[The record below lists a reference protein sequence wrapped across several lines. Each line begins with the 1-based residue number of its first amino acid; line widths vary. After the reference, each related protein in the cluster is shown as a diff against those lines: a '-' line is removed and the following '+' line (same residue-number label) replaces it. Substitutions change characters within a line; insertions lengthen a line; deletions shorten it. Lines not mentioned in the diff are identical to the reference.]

1 MLNRA
6 GQIGQRSIRSF
17 QVQLNGTAQDRS
29 KQGDKTMKSLQ
40 KMGGVA
46 ALIDAATYLVA
57 MGLLFTL
64 LAPMANTDL
73 DFGQFMAFFIDNQTI
88 VFIWHLIMYM
98 VNGVFLVILAL
109 ALYDRLK
116 AGSPAI
122 AQVATVFGLIWA
134 VLVFTSGFITNHGLN
149 VVVDLYGKDPAQAA
163 TVKLLLDTVTLGIDS
178 SDRFLGCLWVLLI
191 SWAAMRA
198 EGLPKALNYLGMV
211 LGVAGLISTAAPVL
225 KDLGV
230 AFGLGII
237 VWWIWL
243 GIVMLRRSP
252 HLAA

>member
-1 MLNRA
+1 M
-6 GQIGQRSIRSF
+6 
-17 QVQLNGTAQDRS
+17 
-29 KQGDKTMKSLQ
+29 KTLQ

-46 ALIDAATYLVA
+46 ALIDAATYLVSI
-57 MGLLFTL
+57 GLLFTL
-64 LAPMANTDL
+64 LAPMGNMEL
-73 DFGQFMAFFIDNQTI
+73 DFGQFMAFFIDNQTL
-88 VFIWHLIMYM
+88 VFIWHLLMYM

-116 AGSPAI
+116 AGSPAM
-122 AQVATVFGLIWA
+122 AQTATVFGLIWA
-134 VLVFTSGFITNHGLN
+134 VLVFASGFITNHGLN

-163 TVKLLLDTVTLGIDS
+163 TLKLLLDTVTLGIDS

-198 EGLPKALNYLGMV
+198 KGLPKALNYLGMV

-243 GIVMLRRSP
+243 GIVMLRGNPSR
-252 HLAA
+252 AA

>member
-1 MLNRA
+1 
-6 GQIGQRSIRSF
+6 
-17 QVQLNGTAQDRS
+17 
-29 KQGDKTMKSLQ
+29 MKNLQ

-46 ALIDAATYLVA
+46 ALIDAATYLVS

-64 LAPMANTDL
+64 LAPMGNTDL
-73 DFGQFMAFFIDNQTI
+73 DFGQFMAFFMDNQTI
-88 VFIWHLIMYM
+88 VFIWHLLMYM

-116 AGSPAI
+116 AGSPAM

-243 GIVMLRRSP
+243 GIVMLRTGPESVAQEAV
-252 HLAA
+252 AATVSRRTA

>member
-1 MLNRA
+1 
-6 GQIGQRSIRSF
+6 
-17 QVQLNGTAQDRS
+17 
-29 KQGDKTMKSLQ
+29 MKNLQ

-46 ALIDAATYLVA
+46 ALVDAATYLVS

-64 LAPMANTDL
+64 LAPMGSSTNI

-88 VFIWHLIMYM
+88 VFIWHLLMYM

-116 AGSPAI
+116 AGSPAM
-122 AQVATVFGLIWA
+122 AQTATVFGLIWA
-134 VLVFTSGFITNHGLN
+134 VLVFTSGLITNHGLN
-149 VVVDLYGKDPAQAA
+149 VVVDLYGKDPARAA
-163 TVKLLLDTVTLGIDS
+163 TLKLLLDTVTLVIDS

-198 EGLPKALNYLGMV
+198 GGLPKALNYLGMV

-243 GIVMLRRSP
+243 GIAMLRRSP
-252 HLAA
+252 NLAAQKHFQTVTI

>member
-1 MLNRA
+1 M
-6 GQIGQRSIRSF
+6 
-17 QVQLNGTAQDRS
+17 
-29 KQGDKTMKSLQ
+29 KTLQ

-46 ALIDAATYLVA
+46 ALIDAATYLVS

-64 LAPMANTDL
+64 LAPMGSTEL

-88 VFIWHLIMYM
+88 VFVWHLLMYM

-109 ALYDRLK
+109 ELYDRLK
-116 AGSPAI
+116 AGSPAM
-122 AQVATVFGLIWA
+122 AQTATVFGLIWA
-134 VLVFTSGFITNHGLN
+134 VLVFTSGFVTNHGLN

-163 TVKLLLDTVTLGIDS
+163 TLKLLLDTVTLGIDS

-191 SWAAMRA
+191 SWAAMRGA
-198 EGLPKALNYLGMV
+198 GLPKALNYLGMV

-243 GIVMLRRSP
+243 GIVMLRTSP
-252 HLAA
+252 EPVGQESIAAKASRRTP

>member
-1 MLNRA
+1 M
-6 GQIGQRSIRSF
+6 
-17 QVQLNGTAQDRS
+17 
-29 KQGDKTMKSLQ
+29 KTLQ
-40 KMGGVA
+40 KMGGIA
-46 ALIDAATYLVA
+46 ALIDAATYLVSL
-57 MGLLFTL
+57 GLFFTL

-73 DFGQFMAFFIDNQTI
+73 DFGQFMAFFIENQTI
-88 VFIWHLIMYM
+88 VFIWHLTMYM

-109 ALYDRLK
+109 ALYERLK
-116 AGSPAI
+116 ASSPAM
-122 AQVATVFGLIWA
+122 AQTATVFGLIWA
-134 VLVFTSGFITNHGLN
+134 VLVFTSGLITNHGLN

-163 TVKLLLDTVTLGIDS
+163 IVKLLLDTVTLGIDS

-252 HLAA
+252 NLAA

>member
-1 MLNRA
+1 M
-6 GQIGQRSIRSF
+6 
-17 QVQLNGTAQDRS
+17 
-29 KQGDKTMKSLQ
+29 KTLQ
-40 KMGGVA
+40 KMGGIA
-46 ALIDAATYLVA
+46 ALIDAATYLVSL
-57 MGLLFTL
+57 GLFFTL
-64 LAPMANTDL
+64 LAPMGNTDL
-73 DFGQFMAFFIDNQTI
+73 DFGQFMAFFIENQTL
-88 VFIWHLIMYM
+88 VFIWHLTMYM

-109 ALYDRLK
+109 ALYERLK
-116 AGSPAI
+116 ASSPAM
-122 AQVATVFGLIWA
+122 AQTATVFGLIWA
-134 VLVFTSGFITNHGLN
+134 ALVFTSGLITNHGLN
-149 VVVDLYGKDPAQAA
+149 VVVDLYGKNPAQAA
-163 TVKLLLDTVTLGIDS
+163 TVKLLLDAVTLGIDS

-252 HLAA
+252 SLAAQKRGLATAF

>member
-1 MLNRA
+1 
-6 GQIGQRSIRSF
+6 
-17 QVQLNGTAQDRS
+17 
-29 KQGDKTMKSLQ
+29 MKSLQ

-46 ALIDAATYLVA
+46 ALIDAATYLVS
-57 MGLLFTL
+57 MVLLFTL
-64 LAPMANTDL
+64 LAPMGSSTNI
-73 DFGQFMAFFIDNQTI
+73 DFGQFMAFLIDKQTI
-88 VFIWHLIMYM
+88 VFIWHLLMYM

-116 AGSPAI
+116 AGSPAM
-122 AQVATVFGLIWA
+122 AQTATVFGLIWA

-163 TVKLLLDTVTLGIDS
+163 TIKLLLDTVTLGIDS

-191 SWAAMRA
+191 SWAALRA
-198 EGLPKALNYLGMV
+198 GGLPKALNYLGIV

-243 GIVMLRRSP
+243 AIVLLRSNSGKT
-252 HLAA
+252 A

>member
-1 MLNRA
+1 M
-6 GQIGQRSIRSF
+6 
-17 QVQLNGTAQDRS
+17 
-29 KQGDKTMKSLQ
+29 KTLQ
-40 KMGGVA
+40 KMGGIG
-46 ALIDAATYLVA
+46 ALIDAATYLVSL
-57 MGLLFTL
+57 GLYFTL

-73 DFGQFMAFFIDNQTI
+73 DFGQFMAFFIENQTI
-88 VFIWHLIMYM
+88 VFIWHLTMYM

-109 ALYDRLK
+109 ALYERLK
-116 AGSPAI
+116 ASSPAM
-122 AQVATVFGLIWA
+122 AQTATVFGLIWA
-134 VLVFTSGFITNHGLN
+134 VLVFTSGLITIHGLN
-149 VVVDLYGKDPAQAA
+149 VVVALYGKDPSQAA

-191 SWAAMRA
+191 SWAAMRG

-211 LGVAGLISTAAPVL
+211 LGAAGLISTAAPVL

-243 GIVMLRRSP
+243 GIVMLRRNP
-252 HLAA
+252 NLAA

>member
-1 MLNRA
+1 M
-6 GQIGQRSIRSF
+6 
-17 QVQLNGTAQDRS
+17 
-29 KQGDKTMKSLQ
+29 KTLQ
-40 KMGGVA
+40 KMGGIA
-46 ALIDAATYLVA
+46 ALIDAATYLVSL
-57 MGLLFTL
+57 GLYFTL

-73 DFGQFMAFFIDNQTI
+73 DFGQFMAFFIENQTI
-88 VFIWHLIMYM
+88 VFIWHLTMYM

-109 ALYDRLK
+109 ALYERLK
-116 AGSPAI
+116 ARSPAM
-122 AQVATVFGLIWA
+122 AQTATVFGLIWA
-134 VLVFTSGFITNHGLN
+134 VLVFTSGLITNHGLN

-225 KDLGV
+225 KELGV

-252 HLAA
+252 NLAA

>member
-1 MLNRA
+1 M
-6 GQIGQRSIRSF
+6 
-17 QVQLNGTAQDRS
+17 
-29 KQGDKTMKSLQ
+29 KTLQ
-40 KMGGVA
+40 KMGGIA
-46 ALIDAATYLVA
+46 ALIDAATYLVS
-57 MGLLFTL
+57 MGLAITL
-64 LAPMANTDL
+64 LAPMLNTNL
-73 DFGQFMAFFIDNQTI
+73 DFDQFMAFFIENQTL
-88 VFIWHLIMYM
+88 VFIWHLTMYM

-109 ALYDRLK
+109 ALYERLK
-116 AGSPAI
+116 ASSPAM
-122 AQVATVFGLIWA
+122 AQTATVFGLIWA
-134 VLVFTSGFITNHGLN
+134 VLVFTSGLITNHGLN

-230 AFGLGII
+230 AFGMGII

-252 HLAA
+252 NLAA

>member
-1 MLNRA
+1 
-6 GQIGQRSIRSF
+6 
-17 QVQLNGTAQDRS
+17 
-29 KQGDKTMKSLQ
+29 MKNLQ
-40 KMGGVA
+40 KIGGVA
-46 ALIDAATYLVA
+46 ALIDAATYLVSL
-57 MGLLFTL
+57 GLLFTL

-73 DFGQFMAFFIDNQTI
+73 DFGPFMAFYIKNQTL
-88 VFIWHLIMYM
+88 VFIWHLTMYM
-98 VNGVFLVILAL
+98 INGVFLVILAL
-109 ALYDRLK
+109 ALYERLK
-116 AGSPAI
+116 AGSPAM
-122 AQVATVFGLIWA
+122 AQTATVLGLIWA
-134 VLVFTSGFITNHGLN
+134 ALVFTSGLITNHGLN

-163 TVKLLLDTVTLGIDS
+163 TVKLLLDTVTTGIDS

-225 KDLGV
+225 TDLGV

-243 GIVMLRRSP
+243 GIVMLRSNPSTVAQKTDAFMSRHSTTNI
-252 HLAA
+252 

>member
-1 MLNRA
+1 M
-6 GQIGQRSIRSF
+6 
-17 QVQLNGTAQDRS
+17 
-29 KQGDKTMKSLQ
+29 KTLQ
-40 KMGGVA
+40 KMGGIA
-46 ALIDAATYLVA
+46 ALIDGATYLVSL
-57 MGLLFTL
+57 GLFFTL

-73 DFGQFMAFFIDNQTI
+73 DFGQFMAFFIENQTI
-88 VFIWHLIMYM
+88 VFIWHLTMYM

-109 ALYDRLK
+109 ALYERLK
-116 AGSPAI
+116 ASSPAM
-122 AQVATVFGLIWA
+122 AQTATVFGLIWA
-134 VLVFTSGFITNHGLN
+134 VLVFTSGLITNHGLN

-243 GIVMLRRSP
+243 GIVMLRSNPSTVAQKTDAFMSRRSTTNI
-252 HLAA
+252 